1 MTTFIGDIECKLD
14 NKARFLFPAT
24 FKKQL
29 DSSEQIRFV
38 LKKDIFEKCL
48 ILYPFME
55 WEKQINIIREK
66 INPYNKEHS
75 RFLRGFYK
83 NTAEITL
90 DSNNRILI
98 PKKFLQI
105 ANLEKEILLIGLDSK
120 IEIWSKNIYD
130 KLQLNN
136 DDFANLAEKILK

>member
-1 MTTFIGDIECKLD
+1 MTTFIGDITCKLD
-14 NKARFLFPAT
+14 NKARFLFPST
-24 FKKQL
+24 FKKQI
-29 DSSEQIRFV
+29 DASANIRFV

-48 ILYPFME
+48 ILYPFRE

-83 NTAEITL
+83 DTAEISL

-105 ANLEKEILLIGLDSK
+105 ARLEKEILLIGLDSK
-120 IEIWSKNIYD
+120 IEIWAKDIYD
-130 KLQLNN
+130 NLQHDN
-136 DDFANLAEKILK
+136 DEFVNLAEKILK